1 MSLQTSVA
9 SSSSLSMQSTFA
21 ITETDSEREERLN
34 GRKRA
39 RRTANACVR
48 CKARKQ
54 RCDLQEFDHG
64 PCRACRKSNVTCL
77 VTERVKKS
85 AYPDDYVQSLETRV
99 ADLESHLQALNPSG
113 GYGNDHWD
121 QSSMG
126 GINSACSSPVTSRG
140 WESTTDD
147 GGDEEEQV
155 ARGIALLSLH
165 GAAEPHYVGASSG
178 WSWAKTVM
186 GTLGPN
192 RLSSPR
198 GNSHRF
204 RDLPD
209 FRNKRKTTPTSGLPC
224 IPSPTVAE
232 TLIRAV
238 YEHIQARYPFQCWR
252 SFNAWHAERDRYLVE
267 EHRVESDRTAAFFI
281 WLMYATGARL
291 LQSTALPGLHPPE
304 VYYAKAMDYLDNIV
318 TLHNLANIQAFLLLA
333 VYSLRCTEGPSVWH
347 LVGIALRLSVE
358 LGLHRKAS
366 RQARLR
372 DPYTV
377 ELRRRIFWSA
387 YGLDRFMALNM
398 GRPLGIQDADID
410 VELPIDIDFTESD
423 DTALRE
429 MSEKELATPAA
440 PSPSDEQF
448 FVAKPI
454 TTMTSALHIIKCR
467 QIESEI
473 QRLMYRVDR
482 VETGPEMGQEVTR
495 LLARLDRWKANIPRK
510 TEGPDPPS
518 PPCCTPEWF
527 SWRYYEATL
536 FLLRPLTI
544 NAQSS
549 DPLLSRCANA
559 AAGSVE
565 AQRRLHQVPPVSL
578 SLSALHSVFL
588 SGLTLLHCMHLNP
601 GVVTRAAANKA
612 IRACS
617 NTLFLYAQHFVAAE
631 PFRDAFEDMANA
643 CLDKAE
649 GGDADSMGMDIAG
662 DSISDRVE
670 KGIPH
675 KVEEELLEV
684 AESAPGPLWGQQLG
698 DMSKLMTE
706 DQRDNFYALVSSLG
720 FFTPSTDVPMSPS
733 SQTAFPGNTPPASTA
748 DEHAKRPLVDARD
761 SRSADAGWSQAQS
774 ATTASMFRSAT
785 KMLYQAQG
793 PYW

>member
-1 MSLQTSVA
+1 
-9 SSSSLSMQSTFA
+9 MQSTFA
-21 ITETDSEREERLN
+21 IAETDSEREERLN
-34 GRKRA
+34 GRKRP
-39 RRTANACVR
+39 RRTVNACVR

-64 PCRACRKSNVTCL
+64 PCRACRKSNVECL
-77 VTERVKKS
+77 VTEKVKKS
-85 AYPDDYVQSLETRV
+85 AYPDDYVHSLETRV

-121 QSSMG
+121 QSA
-126 GINSACSSPVTSRG
+126 NSTSSSPIASRG

-178 WSWAKTVM
+178 WSWAKTV
-186 GTLGPN
+186 LGWVTFVDVN
-192 RLSSPR
+192 SS
-198 GNSHRF
+198 S
-204 RDLPD
+204 LI
-209 FRNKRKTTPTSGLPC
+209 NKRKATPTSGLPC
-224 IPSPTVAE
+224 IPSPAVADI
-232 TLIRAV
+232 LIRAV

-252 SFNAWHAERDRYLVE
+252 SFNAWHADRDRYLVE
-267 EHRVESDRTAAFFI
+267 EHKVESDRTAAFFI
-281 WLMYATGARL
+281 WSVFLCLYMIKALNFLSGRLMYATGARL
-291 LQSTALPGLHPPE
+291 LQSTALPGLHAPE
-304 VYYAKAMDYLDNIV
+304 VYYAKAMEYLDNIV

-347 LVGIALRLSVE
+347 LVGIALRLSIE

-410 VELPIDIDFTESD
+410 VELPMDIDFAESD

-429 MSEKELATPAA
+429 MSEKELHASTA
-440 PSPSDEQF
+440 PSPSEEQF
-448 FVAKPI
+448 RIAKPI

-482 VETGPEMGQEVTR
+482 VETPPEMENEVAR
-495 LLARLDRWKANIPRK
+495 ILARLDRWKANIPRK
-510 TEGPDPPS
+510 IEGLDPPS

-527 SWRYYEATL
+527 LWRYYEATL

-544 NAQSS
+544 NADSS
-549 DPLLSRCANA
+549 DPLLSRCAHA
-559 AAGSVE
+559 AAGSLE
-565 AQRRLHQVPPVSL
+565 AQRKLHQVPPVSL

-588 SGLTLLHCMHLNP
+588 SGLTLLHCLHLDP
-601 GVVTRAAANKA
+601 RVVTRASANKA

-649 GGDADSMGMDIAG
+649 QGDGDSMGMDIAG
-662 DSISDRVE
+662 EGLSARIEKEVSSKLDVDLIDAADDVNDASI
-670 KGIPH
+670 
-675 KVEEELLEV
+675 
-684 AESAPGPLWGQQLG
+684 PGPLWGKQLG
-698 DMSKLMTE
+698 NMSKLMTE
-706 DQRDNFYALVSSLG
+706 DQRENFYALVSSLG
-720 FFTPSTDVPMSPS
+720 FLTPTTDVPTSPN
-733 SQTAFPGNTPPASTA
+733 SQTNFCGNSSPLSNV
-748 DEHAKRPLVDARD
+748 DQDSKRILLSARD
-761 SRSADAGWSQAQS
+761 SKPSADIRWSHS
-774 ATTASMFRSAT
+774 KSTTSASMFRSAT
-785 KMLYQAQG
+785 KVLYQAEG